1 MDSEKEKLL
10 NYINDNISEIKE
22 EIVYNDI
29 KNQVRKEEKQRQI
42 SLLESIVDSLNH
54 INNPFKI

>member
-54 INNPFKI
+54 INKPFKI